1 MRYFRFVLLFFQILI
16 FEMADADISMPHV
29 FSSNMVLQRNLE
41 IPVWGWASP
50 GERITISLGEQK
62 IRTKAEESGKWFVK
76 LEPIEAGGPYEMIID
91 GKNEIRFLNV
101 MIGDVWICSGQSNM
115 EWRVVQSNNAEE
127 EIASAKHP
135 NIRLFTVPNKIDK
148 EPQNNTDPA
157 EWVICTPQTI
167 GSFSA
172 VGYFFGRKLKKDLNV
187 PIGLI
192 NTTWGGTVSESW
204 TSAESIRNDPDFAE
218 KLEELRSLDMNKA
231 QEEIE
236 NEFEIWYQ
244 SFRELDAG
252 YNDGVYLWASAGYDY
267 SSWDQ
272 MELPGLWE
280 NLGLDGLD
288 GVVWFVKEID
298 LSDQDLSAG
307 LDLNLGP
314 VDDSDIVWINGN
326 KVGETFNIYNRNRR
340 YHIDTQILKPGI
352 NTVLV
357 RVEDYSGGGGI
368 YGDRNQMYL
377 ESNGSKL
384 SLAGTW
390 KFKVGINKVPPGFP
404 RSDFGPNSYPT
415 LLYNAMINPLI
426 PYGIKGAIWY
436 QGESNAGRAYQYRRI
451 FPMLITDWR
460 SHWGQGDFPFL
471 FVQLANFMQPK
482 DPPVESTWAELREA
496 QTMTLSLPATGMATI
511 IDIGEADDIHPR
523 NKQDVGIRLAL
534 SAYKVAYG
542 KDIVYTGPTY
552 ESMNI
557 EGNKVYIKLSNTGS
571 GLEVRDPYGYLKGFT
586 VAGSD
591 KKFYWGKAQKID
603 DTTVMVYSDKV
614 SEPVAVRY
622 GWADN
627 PHDLNLYN
635 KEGLPANPFRTD
647 DWQGITYGKK

>member
-1 MRYFRFVLLFFQILI
+1 MRYIRIAVLLFIALMYQ
-16 FEMADADISMPHV
+16 MAVADVSMPYV
-29 FSSNMVLQRNLE
+29 FSSNMVLQRNMD

-50 GERITISLGEQK
+50 GERITISLGEHK
-62 IRTKAEESGKWFVK
+62 IRTKAEESGKWLVK
-76 LEPIEAGGPYEMIID
+76 LPAMEAGGPFEMIID
-91 GKNEIRFLNV
+91 GKNEIRFSNV

-115 EWRVVQSNNAEE
+115 EWRVLQSNNAEE
-127 EIASAKHP
+127 EIASAKHA

-148 EPQNNTDPA
+148 DPQNNTDPT
-157 EWVICTPQTI
+157 EWLVCTPETI

-172 VGYFFGRKLKKDLNV
+172 VGYFFGRKLNQDLNI

-192 NTTWGGTVSESW
+192 NTTWGGTNSESW
-204 TSAESIRNDPDFAE
+204 TSAESIQNDPDFAE
-218 KLEELRSLDMNKA
+218 KLENLRSLNMDRA
-231 QEEIE
+231 QEETE
-236 NEFEIWYQ
+236 KEFENWYK
-244 SFRELDAG
+244 SFREMDEG
-252 YNDGVYLWASAGYDY
+252 YNDGVYLWASSDYDY
-267 SSWDQ
+267 SDWDEI
-272 MELPGLWE
+272 ELPGLWE
-280 NLGLDGLD
+280 SLGLDGMD

-298 LSDQDLSAG
+298 LSDQELG
-307 LDLNLGP
+307 EGFELNLGP
-314 VDDSDIVWINGN
+314 IDDSDIVWINGS
-326 KVGETFNIYNRNRR
+326 KVGETFNIYNKNRR
-340 YHIDTQILKPGI
+340 YPVDTEILKSGI
-352 NTVLV
+352 NTILV
-357 RVEDYSGGGGI
+357 RVEDYRGGGGI

-377 ESNGSKL
+377 ESNNSKM

-390 KFKVGINKVPPGFP
+390 RFKVGTSEIPDGFP
-404 RSDFGPNSYPT
+404 QSDFGPNSYPT
-415 LLYNAMINPLI
+415 LLFNAMINPLL

-460 SHWGQGDFPFL
+460 SHWDQGDFPFL

-482 DPPVESTWAELREA
+482 DPPAESAWAELREA

-523 NKQDVGIRLAL
+523 NKQDVGKRLAL

-552 ESMNI
+552 ESMSI
-557 EGNKVYIKLSNTGS
+557 DGNKVYIKLSNTGS
-571 GLEVRDPYGYLKGFT
+571 GLEVHDPYGYLKGFT
-586 VAGSD
+586 VAGKD
-591 KKFYWGKAQKID
+591 KKFYWAKAQKVD
-603 DTTVMVYSDKV
+603 DNTVMVYSDMV
-614 SEPVAVRY
+614 SAPVSVRY

-647 DWQGITYGKK
+647 EWQGVTYDKK